1 MNCID
6 YLLNLEIATIFKLL
20 GLFLNQLKPIRNL
33 KVQSLTTKPIFLPN
47 FHFYANFFESKKF
60 KFCQIEENK
69 KLKNGYQKRSQASI
83 TKLKDKQTFAEVSMR
98 Q

>member
-1 MNCID
+1 MLTQKSTYLSKKMNCID

-47 FHFYANFFESKKF
+47 FHFYA
-60 KFCQIEENK
+60 QIFLKPKNLSFV
-69 KLKNGYQKRSQASI
+69 KLRRTKNWKMGTQNVLRPQ
-83 TKLKDKQTFAEVSMR
+83 
-98 Q
+98 